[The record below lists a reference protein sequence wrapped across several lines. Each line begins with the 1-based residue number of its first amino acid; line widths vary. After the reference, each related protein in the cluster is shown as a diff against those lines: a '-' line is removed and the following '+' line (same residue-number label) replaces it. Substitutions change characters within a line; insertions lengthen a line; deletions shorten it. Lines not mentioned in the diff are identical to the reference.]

1 MGFLIVLP
9 EGSSL
14 DHIGRTPH
22 HQPYICLQLWFHCLE
37 FVAQDK
43 NPNQLLW
50 LFNENNINNFQAM
63 PISIMHIKLPKLYTD
78 TNYSYFI
85 LLFKTILTLNILW
98 SYASSLP
105 SSSRCCPPIFPVS
118 KNKQTRTTQIPQNQE
133 NK

>member
-1 MGFLIVLP
+1 MDFVTDLP

-50 LFNENNINNFQAM
+50 LFNENNINNFQVM
-63 PISIMHIKLPKLYTD
+63 TISIMHIKLPTLYTD
-78 TNYSYFI
+78 KNFYSI

-98 SYASSLP
+98 SYASPLP
-105 SSSRCCPPIFPVS
+105 SSTRCFSLIFPVS
-118 KNKQTRTTQIPQNQE
+118 KNKQALTTQIPQNQE